1 MNCDRWWAIGWV
13 SACSLYFVNPVTAI
27 EVHPSQTKIQTALD
41 RGRIAGAQHQPPE
54 IWYARFGGA
63 GELEAGG
70 FLLTKL
76 GSLSVMATHMARRGL
91 DPSATDIAQV
101 MGTPTMLV
109 NAVIFGDDPS
119 FATDSYMLLDQ
130 NGKAIKPVMV
140 HFDGQ
145 AERSTAWPEK
155 PRFKA
160 KIVASFAYTD
170 FDPSAAT
177 TIIVYPAHG
186 GEISFSLDFA
196 RIE

>member
-1 MNCDRWWAIGWV
+1 MI
-13 SACSLYFVNPVTAI
+13 AI

-41 RGRIAGAQHQPPE
+41 RGRSAGAQHQPPE
-54 IWYARFGGA
+54 RWYARFGGT

-101 MGTPTMLV
+101 VGTPTMLV

-130 NGKAIKPVMV
+130 KGKTIKPVMV
-140 HFDGQ
+140 RVDGQ
-145 AERSTAWPEK
+145 AERSTAWPET

-170 FDPSAAT
+170 FDPSAT
-177 TIIVYPAHG
+177 TAITLYPAHG

-196 RIE
+196 QIE

>member
-1 MNCDRWWAIGWV
+1 MNCDWRWAIGWV
-13 SACSLYFVNPVTAI
+13 SACSWCFVSPVTAI

-41 RGRIAGAQHQPPE
+41 RGRSAGAQHQPPE
-54 IWYARFGGA
+54 RWYARFGGT

-101 MGTPTMLV
+101 VGTPTMLV

-119 FATDSYMLLDQ
+119 FATDSYMLFDQ
-130 NGKAIKPVMV
+130 KGKTIKPVMV
-140 HFDGQ
+140 RVDGQ
-145 AERSTAWPEK
+145 AERSTAWPET

-170 FDPSAAT
+170 FDPSATT
-177 TIIVYPAHG
+177 TITLYPAHG

-196 RIE
+196 QIE